1 MFLQK
6 KLAQYRSALVL
17 ASMLGF
23 FFIVRLLNPA
33 TLGQYPLCSIQLL
46 LHISCPGCGLTR
58 AFVAMSHGHLL
69 DALRWNSLVF
79 PLSILFGIHFLNHAL
94 KLFGLTFFWVTIQG
108 RQWQSVL
115 MLVLVFLQWMDN
127 LWHPLA

>member
-6 KLAQYRSALVL
+6 NLAQYRSALVL
-17 ASMLGF
+17 ISMLGLF
-23 FFIVRLLNPA
+23 FVARLLNPVM
-33 TLGQYPLCSIQLL
+33 LGPYPLCPIQLF
-46 LHISCPGCGLTR
+46 LHIPCPGCGLTR

-69 DALRWNSLVF
+69 EALRWNGLVF
-79 PLSILFGIHFLNHAL
+79 PLSLLFGLHFLNHAF
-94 KLFGLTFFWVTIQG
+94 KFMGITYCWVSMQG

-115 MLVLVFLQWMDN
+115 MLLLVILQWLDN